1 MRKVR
6 LRAFGLSTVGLD
18 SPAGPDGFSQVLQNI
33 NGHLPADTGIGD
45 TDTLLQARGTLSGH
59 LLVTLVDVGLEHD
72 TDNGIFTLTELVGQ
86 FLSDKGLVAVVLVGV
101 TVRAVDHDHLPLLLP
116 TQGLTGSLDV
126 GPVVVGALGTT
137 TQDDKAVLV
146 TRGLGDGG
154 QTLLSDTQE
163 TVGVGSSTNGINGNR
178 QVSIRTVL
186 VTDGETQ
193 TRGKLTVQLRLG
205 STGSDG
211 TEGDEVGQVL
221 RGDCVQ
227 HLTGNGH
234 AGASKIGVELTG
246 DTQTLVDVVGFVK
259 VRVIDQTLP
268 SDSRTGLLE
277 VGTHEDAEI
286 TGELPSNLLEATSV
300 LDCGGRVMDR
310 ARTNDDK

>member
-1 MRKVR
+1 M
-6 LRAFGLSTVGLD
+6 
-18 SPAGPDGFSQVLQNI
+18 
-33 NGHLPADTGIGD
+33 
-45 TDTLLQARGTLSGH
+45 
-59 LLVTLVDVGLEHD
+59 DVGLEHD

-277 VGTHEDAEI
+277 VGTHDDAEI
-286 TGELPSNLLEATSV
+286 TRELSSNLLEATSI
-300 LDCGGRVMDR
+300 LDCGGRVMDG
-310 ARTNDDK
+310 AGTNDDK